1 MDDDFV
7 KQGVMSFFHAICKA
21 NHMDDDFVKQGVTQS
36 HDFVAWLWSFHLF
49 TCISDIY
56 IVVAVGCLLLLP

>member
-36 HDFVAWLWSFHLF
+36 HDFVA
-49 TCISDIY
+49 
-56 IVVAVGCLLLLP
+56 

>member
-1 MDDDFV
+1 
-7 KQGVMSFFHAICKA
+7 
-21 NHMDDDFVKQGVTQS
+21 MDDDFVKQGVTQS
-36 HDFVAWLWSFHLF
+36 HDFVAWLWSFHLL